1 MKDSGVEEKDIQTT
15 QYSITPEYN
24 WTERGGR
31 IFVGYVITQQITVKI
46 RDFDNIGSIL
56 DKATADGANSVGD
69 LQFTI
74 DDVEAVIAEARE
86 KRKMTQKQLAERIGT
101 SQSVIARIENPSYD
115 RFTIRTL
122 RKIANA
128 LDANLEISLHD
139 RNV

>member
-1 MKDSGVEEKDIQTT
+1 MIKAKKTNFDRHLKRELKNPKFAKGFYEELEKT
-15 QYSITPEYN
+15 QLAI
-24 WTERGGR
+24 
-31 IFVGYVITQQITVKI
+31 K
-46 RDFDNIGSIL
+46 
-56 DKATADGANSVGD
+56 
-69 LQFTI
+69 
-74 DDVEAVIAEARE
+74 IAEARE